1 MERAEGTH
9 RSSEEGLVWAQ
20 LLSERFGKTRNAS
33 SQFPQIPF
41 ATRTQRTLLP
51 DSCPSPRRPLIKTT
65 FLHGHYLFF
74 VPFSFCKKQSQKPV
88 RNHLCGCPVLY
99 YKNS

>member
-51 DSCPSPRRPLIKTT
+51 DSFPSLLLNYSIIQPSLCP
-65 FLHGHYLFF
+65 
-74 VPFSFCKKQSQKPV
+74 
-88 RNHLCGCPVLY
+88 
-99 YKNS
+99 